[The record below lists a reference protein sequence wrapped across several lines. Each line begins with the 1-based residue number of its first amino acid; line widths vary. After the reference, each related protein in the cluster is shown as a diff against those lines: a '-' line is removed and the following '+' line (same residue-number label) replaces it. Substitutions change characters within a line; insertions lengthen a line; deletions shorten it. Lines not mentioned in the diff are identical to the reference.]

1 MRGFLLDTNVLLW
14 AIQDGT
20 KLGPEARRL
29 VDAGQDLFVSAASV
43 WEIAIKRSIGK
54 LKLANDEDPIAT
66 MQATG
71 TQELAITWEHA
82 EAVARLPPLHR
93 DPFDRLLVAQ
103 ALIEDLIL
111 VTSDATLR
119 RYPVRTI
126 F

>member
-1 MRGFLLDTNVLLW
+1 MKGFLLDTNVLLW
-14 AIQDGT
+14 AIQDGS
-20 KLGPEARRL
+20 KLGAEARRL
-29 VDAGQDLFVSAASV
+29 IDAGQDLFVSSASV

-54 LKLANDEDPIAT
+54 LTLNNADDPVAA
-66 MQATG
+66 MRATG
-71 TQELAITWEHA
+71 TQELVITWKHA
-82 EAVARLPPLHR
+82 EAVTRLPPLHR

-103 ALIEDLIL
+103 ALIEDLVL